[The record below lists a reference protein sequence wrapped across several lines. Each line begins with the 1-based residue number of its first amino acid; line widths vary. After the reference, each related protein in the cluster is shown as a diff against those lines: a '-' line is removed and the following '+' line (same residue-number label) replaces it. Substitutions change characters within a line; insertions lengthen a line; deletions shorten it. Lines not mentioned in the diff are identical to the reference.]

1 METKRIVF
9 VGVGGQGNLLA
20 SRLLGEAALASRVP
34 VQVSEIHGMAQRGG
48 VVESTVV
55 MGRAKSPIV
64 SPGEADVIV
73 GFEPVEALRALN
85 KANAKTL
92 VITSTA
98 KLPPF
103 TVAIGQGS
111 YPEVQRILDL
121 IRARVKSLIAFDAFE
136 TALAAGN
143 PLGVNIVLLGALCA
157 AVDLPVKEA
166 ALKAAIETKTKA
178 AFLAAN
184 IKCFQAGLQAA
195 REQLGC
201 EG

>member
-20 SRLLGEAALASRVP
+20 SRLLGEAALASKVQ
-34 VQVSEIHGMAQRGG
+34 VQVSEVHGMAQRGG
-48 VVESTVV
+48 VVESAVV
-55 MGRAKSPIV
+55 MGRAVSPIV
-64 SPGEADVIV
+64 SSGEADVIV
-73 GFEPVEALRALN
+73 GFEPMETLRALN

-111 YPEVQRILDL
+111 YPDTKKTLDL
-121 IRARVKSLIAFDAFE
+121 IRAKVKNLIAFDALE
-136 TALAAGN
+136 AALAEGN

-157 AVDLPVKEA
+157 AGDLPVKEA
-166 ALKAAIETKTKA
+166 ALKKAIKTKTKA
-178 AFLAAN
+178 AFVAAN
-184 IKCFQAGLQAA
+184 LKCFQAGLEAA
-195 REQLGC
+195 REQLG
-201 EG
+201 

>member
-20 SRLLGEAALASRVP
+20 SRLLGEAALASKVQ
-34 VQVSEIHGMAQRGG
+34 VQVSEVHGMAQRGG
-48 VVESTVV
+48 VVESAVV
-55 MGRAKSPIV
+55 MGRAVSPIV
-64 SPGEADVIV
+64 SSGEADVIV
-73 GFEPVEALRALN
+73 GFEPMETLRALN

-111 YPEVQRILDL
+111 YPGVEKTLEL
-121 IRARVKSLIAFDAFE
+121 IRAKVKKLIAFDALKE
-136 TALAAGN
+136 AQAAGN

-157 AVDLPVKEA
+157 A
-166 ALKAAIETKTKA
+166 
-178 AFLAAN
+178 
-184 IKCFQAGLQAA
+184 GGS
-195 REQLGC
+195 R
-201 EG
+201 